1 MDHLALYF
9 NERAEHYADNDA
21 QGFRS
26 ESGWE
31 MTTYREMR
39 EQVQRLSRA
48 LMELGVETGDRVG
61 IFSPNRPEWTVAD
74 IAILTVGAVTVP
86 VYATNTKEQLRY
98 ILDDAAIRVLFV
110 GDPEQCEKAGALVA
124 DTTLETIVA
133 FPRAEGEGATTLGEL
148 LESGASSERDGE
160 IEARL
165 AAVKADDLAS
175 LIYTSGT
182 TGEPK
187 GVMLTHANFFH
198 QFHALEQEAKIGP
211 EDRSL
216 CFLPLSHVLERAWSY
231 YVLLHGAS
239 TCYLEDPREIK
250 EALGEVKPTA
260 MVSVPR
266 LYEKIYSTVFNRLE
280 AASPVKKLL
289 FKWAISTGRR
299 FEYASRRGKWVN
311 PFLAWQHA
319 LAERLVLSKIRA
331 VVGGSQKFFI
341 AGGAPLAAEIEEFF
355 LSIGLLI
362 CEGYG
367 LTETSP
373 VISANVPRE
382 FRFGT
387 VGKPI
392 TGVTVRISKEGEIQ
406 AKGPN
411 VMKGYYNKP
420 EATAEAFV
428 DGWFKTG
435 DVGEF
440 DEDGFLKITDR
451 IKDLIITS
459 GGKNIAPQHIEL
471 VVGGDHYIEQLVAI
485 GDRRPFISALVVP
498 SFEALEEW
506 AKEDGL
512 AFDSREQ
519 LIAAPE
525 VVAMYEKRIAARSE
539 PLGPYERIKKVT
551 LLATEFTQDAG
562 ELTPTMKLK
571 RKVINEKYAPQI
583 DKMYGA

>member
-9 NERAEHYADNDA
+9 NERAERYADNAA

-26 ESGWE
+26 GEGWE
-31 MTTYREMR
+31 TITYREMKSR
-39 EQVQRLSRA
+39 VQRLARA
-48 LMELGVETGDRVG
+48 LMELGVEAGERVG

-74 IAILTVGAVTVP
+74 IAILTVGAVSVP
-86 VYATNTKEQLRY
+86 VYATNTLDQLRY
-98 ILDDAAIRVLFV
+98 IIDDAAIRVLFV
-110 GDPEQCEKAGALVA
+110 GNREQYDKAQALLA
-124 DTTLETIVA
+124 DTTLETIVS
-133 FPRAEGEGATTLGEL
+133 FPRAEGEGQGATTLGAL
-148 LESGASSERDGE
+148 LETGATDERDRE
-160 IEARL
+160 IEVRL
-165 AAVKADDLAS
+165 TAVKADDLAT
-175 LIYTSGT
+175 LIYTYGT

-231 YVLLHGAS
+231 YVFLHGAS
-239 TCYLEDPREIK
+239 TYYLEDPREIK
-250 EALGEVKPTA
+250 EALGEIKPTA

-280 AASPVKKLL
+280 SASVVKKLL
-289 FKWAISTGRR
+289 FRWAISTGRR
-299 FEYASRRGKWVN
+299 YEYATRKGRWVG
-311 PFLAWQHA
+311 PLLSWQHS
-319 LAERLVLSKIRA
+319 LAERLVLGKIRG
-331 VVGGSQKFFI
+331 VVGGSKKFFI
-341 AGGAPLAAEIEEFF
+341 AGGAPLAAEIEQFF

-373 VISANVPRE
+373 VISANVPRQ
-382 FRFGT
+382 FKFGT

-392 TGVTVRISKEGEIQ
+392 TGVTVRISEEGEIL

-411 VMKGYYNKP
+411 VMLGYYNKP

-440 DEDGFLKITDR
+440 DEEGFLKITDR

-471 VVGGDHYIEQLVAI
+471 VVGGDHYIEQIVAI

-498 SFEALEEW
+498 SFDALEEW
-506 AKEDGL
+506 AKDNGISYET
-512 AFDSREQ
+512 REQ
-519 LIAAPE
+519 LVGAPE
-525 VVAMYEKRIAARSE
+525 VIALYEKRIAARSSK
-539 PLGPYERIKKVT
+539 LAPYERIKQFT
-551 LLATEFTQDAG
+551 LLSAEFTQEAG
-562 ELTPTMKLK
+562 ELTPTMKVK
-571 RKVINEKYAPQI
+571 RKFINEKYAADI
-583 DKMYGA
+583 DGMY

>member
-9 NERAEHYADNDA
+9 NERAERYADNAA

-26 ESGWE
+26 GEGWE
-31 MTTYREMR
+31 TITYREMR
-39 EQVQRLSRA
+39 GQVQRLARA
-48 LMELGVETGDRVG
+48 LMELGVEAGERVG

-74 IAILTVGAVTVP
+74 IAILTVGAVSVP
-86 VYATNTKEQLRY
+86 VYATNTPEQLRY
-98 ILDDAAIRVLFV
+98 VLDDAAIRVLFV
-110 GDPEQCEKAGALVA
+110 GNREQYEKAHALLA
-124 DTTLETIVA
+124 DTTLEIIVSL
-133 FPRAEGEGATTLGEL
+133 PGAEGGGATTWASL
-148 LESGASSERDGE
+148 LEAGAGDKRDGE
-160 IEARL
+160 IGERL
-165 AAVKADDLAS
+165 AAVKADDLAT

-211 EDRSL
+211 EDRSV

-231 YVLLHGAS
+231 YVFLHGAS
-239 TCYLEDPREIK
+239 TYYLEDPRGIK
-250 EALGEVKPTA
+250 EALSEVKPTT

-266 LYEKIYSTVFNRLE
+266 LYEKIYSTVYNRLE
-280 AASPVKKLL
+280 SASLVKKLL
-289 FKWAISTGRR
+289 FRWAIHTGRR
-299 FEYASRRGKWVN
+299 YEYASRQGRGAGPLLV
-311 PFLAWQHA
+311 WQHS
-319 LAERLVLSKIRA
+319 LAERLVLSKIRG
-331 VVGGSQKFFI
+331 VVGGSKNFFI

-382 FRFGT
+382 FKFGT

-392 TGVTVRISKEGEIQ
+392 TGVTVRISEEGEIQ

-411 VMKGYYNKP
+411 VMLGYYNKP

-428 DGWFKTG
+428 DGWFRTG

-440 DEDGFLKITDR
+440 DAEGFLKITDR

-459 GGKNIAPQHIEL
+459 GGKNIAPQYIEL
-471 VVGGDHYIEQLVAI
+471 TVGGDHYIEQIVAI
-485 GDRRPFISALVVP
+485 GDRRPCITALVVP
-498 SFEALEEW
+498 SFDALEEW
-506 AKEDGL
+506 AREDGIT
-512 AFDSREQ
+512 FETREQ
-519 LIAAPE
+519 LVAAPE
-525 VVAMYEKRIAARSE
+525 VVALYEQRIAARSSK
-539 PLGPYERIKKVT
+539 LAPYERIKQFT
-551 LLATEFTQDAG
+551 LLSAEFTQEAG
-562 ELTPTMKLK
+562 ELTPTMKVK
-571 RKVINEKYAPQI
+571 RKFINEKYAADI
-583 DKMYGA
+583 DGMY